1 MKNTEY
7 LKNKKGSAYI
17 NAVVIILLAF
27 ILINFL
33 IQFYIITIN
42 TSKIKKAIDSA
53 VISVSLD
60 NYEKTF
66 SSQREGYTGA
76 YIKDGA
82 SWKVDVSTGDVY
94 AKLTDN
100 LSLKKEGSTYTK
112 YNGENVAFSISGLNV
127 NATAAAFKTSGDTTS
142 KFTANTTV
150 DLSIPVYFMG
160 KQIDTI
166 NTTVECVSEY
176 SYKF

>member
-1 MKNTEY
+1 M
-7 LKNKKGSAYI
+7 
-17 NAVVIILLAF
+17 IILLAF

-33 IQFYIITIN
+33 IQFFIITIN

-53 VISVSLD
+53 VISVSLE
-60 NYEKTF
+60 NSEKTF

-100 LSLKKEGSTYTK
+100 LSLKKEGGTYTK

-127 NATAAAFKTSGDTTS
+127 NAI
-142 KFTANTTV
+142 V
-150 DLSIPVYFMG
+150 
-160 KQIDTI
+160 
-166 NTTVECVSEY
+166 
-176 SYKF
+176 